1 MIDKHDAY
9 DEVLAILDQTA
20 KLLGWEEQDYLR
32 LKYPEREMKVS
43 IPVEMDDGSLQ
54 IFEGYRVQHSN
65 LLGPYKGGIR
75 YHQSIDL
82 SEIRTL
88 AAWMT
93 FKCAVVNL
101 PFGGGKGGIKVDVTE
116 LSKSELER
124 LTRAYTNMIYPIVGP
139 DTDIPAPD
147 VNTNAETMAWFMDT
161 YSSLRGEPTPA
172 VVTGKPI
179 ELGGSLGRADATGLG
194 IKLMVREICK
204 KHKLAFKGARIAIQ
218 GCGNVGRS
226 AAKHLHRSGCKIV
239 ALSDVSG
246 GIYQEEGLDIE
257 EILKFLSEETGRL
270 LQDYQSPGIRRI
282 PREELLIQ
290 DVDILI
296 PAALGHQ
303 ITGELAPQIKAR
315 LIVEGANAPTTIEGD
330 KMLAK
335 KGVIIVPDILANS
348 GGIIVSYFEW
358 IQNLYSL
365 KWEEYDINQ
374 KLETIMVEAFN
385 KVWDEAEKY
394 STSLRQGAYLIA
406 LDRLITAAKMKD
418 LEQQTI
424 HEYRHSIQSVHSY
437 QIHTAGYFP
446 DKLLPHSLYL
456 TQALIRRSRT

>member
-1 MIDKHDAY
+1 MNDKYDTY

-20 KLLGWEEQDYLR
+20 NLLGLERQDYLS

-43 IPVEMDDGSLQ
+43 MSVEMDDGSFQ
-54 IFEGYRVQHSN
+54 VFEGYRVQHSSV
-65 LLGPYKGGIR
+65 LGPYKGGIR
-75 YHQSIDL
+75 YHQCIDL

-101 PFGGGKGGIKVDVTE
+101 PFGGAKGGIKVDVTE

-124 LTRAYTNMIYPIVGP
+124 LTRAYTTSIYPIVGP

-147 VNTNAETMAWFMDT
+147 INTNAETMAWFMDT

-172 VVTGKPI
+172 VVTGKPV
-179 ELGGSLGRADATGLG
+179 ELGGSLGRTDATGRG
-194 IKLMVREICK
+194 IMFMVREICK
-204 KHKLAFKGARIAIQ
+204 KHNLPFKNARIAIQ

-226 AAKHLHRSGCKIV
+226 AAKHLHMSGCKIV

-246 GIYQEEGLDIE
+246 GICRDEGLDIE
-257 EILKFLSEETGRL
+257 EIFESLSGRPERL
-270 LQDYQSPGIRRI
+270 LKDYHSPDIRRI

-303 ITGELAPQIKAR
+303 ITEEVAPHIKAKV
-315 LIVEGANAPTTIEGD
+315 IVEGANAPTTIKGD
-330 KMLAK
+330 KILAK
-335 KGVIIVPDILANS
+335 KGAIVVPDILANS

-358 IQNLYSL
+358 IQNLYSF
-365 KWEEYDINQ
+365 KWEEYDVNQ
-374 KLETIMVEAFN
+374 RLETIMVEAFD
-385 KVWDEAEKY
+385 KVWNEAEQHGV
-394 STSLRQGAYLIA
+394 SLRQGAYLIA
-406 LDRLITAAKMKD
+406 LDRLITAIKMKN
-418 LEQQTI
+418 LNQQCRACT
-424 HEYRHSIQSVHSY
+424 RHAH
-437 QIHTAGYFP
+437 F
-446 DKLLPHSLYL
+446 
-456 TQALIRRSRT
+456 SR

>member
-1 MIDKHDAY
+1 MNDKYDTY
-9 DEVLAILDQTA
+9 DEVLAMLDQTA
-20 KLLGWEEQDYLR
+20 NLLGLERQDYLS

-43 IPVEMDDGSLQ
+43 MSVEMDDGSFQ
-54 IFEGYRVQHSN
+54 VFEGYRVQHSSV
-65 LLGPYKGGIR
+65 LGPYKGGIR
-75 YHQSIDL
+75 YHQCIDL

-101 PFGGGKGGIKVDVTE
+101 PFGGAKGGIKVDVTE

-124 LTRAYTNMIYPIVGP
+124 LTRAYTTSIYPIVGP

-147 VNTNAETMAWFMDT
+147 INTNAETMAWFMDT

-179 ELGGSLGRADATGLG
+179 ELGGSLGRTDATGRG
-194 IKLMVREICK
+194 IMFMVREICK
-204 KHKLAFKGARIAIQ
+204 KYNLPFKDARIAIQ

-226 AAKHLHRSGCKIV
+226 AAKHLHMSGCKIV

-246 GIYQEEGLDIE
+246 GICRDKGLDIE
-257 EILKFLSEETGRL
+257 EILESLSGRPERL
-270 LQDYQSPGIRRI
+270 LKDYHSPDIRRI

-303 ITGELAPQIKAR
+303 ITEEVAPHIKAKV
-315 LIVEGANAPTTIEGD
+315 IVEGANAPTTIEGD
-330 KMLAK
+330 KILAK
-335 KGVIIVPDILANS
+335 KGAIVVPDILANS

-358 IQNLYSL
+358 IQNLYSF
-365 KWEEYDINQ
+365 KWEEYDVNQ
-374 KLETIMVEAFN
+374 RLETIMVEAFD
-385 KVWDEAEKY
+385 KVWNEAEQHGV
-394 STSLRQGAYLIA
+394 SLRQGAYLIA
-406 LDRLITAAKMKD
+406 LDRLITAIKMKN
-418 LEQQTI
+418 LNQQCRACT
-424 HEYRHSIQSVHSY
+424 RHAH
-437 QIHTAGYFP
+437 F
-446 DKLLPHSLYL
+446 
-456 TQALIRRSRT
+456 SR

>member
-1 MIDKHDAY
+1 MNDKYDTY
-9 DEVLAILDQTA
+9 DEVLAMLDQTA
-20 KLLGWEEQDYLR
+20 NLLGLERQDYLS

-43 IPVEMDDGSLQ
+43 MSVEMDDGSFQ
-54 IFEGYRVQHSN
+54 VFEGYRVQHSSV
-65 LLGPYKGGIR
+65 LGPYKGGIR
-75 YHQSIDL
+75 YHQCIDL

-101 PFGGGKGGIKVDVTE
+101 PFGGAKGGIKVDVTE

-124 LTRAYTNMIYPIVGP
+124 LTRAYTTSIYPIVGP

-147 VNTNAETMAWFMDT
+147 INTNAETMAWFMDT

-179 ELGGSLGRADATGLG
+179 ELGGSLGRTDATGRG
-194 IKLMVREICK
+194 IMFMVREICK
-204 KHKLAFKGARIAIQ
+204 KHNLPFKNARIAIQ

-226 AAKHLHRSGCKIV
+226 AAKHLHMSGCKIV

-246 GIYQEEGLDIE
+246 GICRDKGLDIE
-257 EILKFLSEETGRL
+257 EILESLSGRPERL
-270 LQDYQSPGIRRI
+270 LKDYHSPDIRRI

-303 ITGELAPQIKAR
+303 ITEEVAPHIKAKV
-315 LIVEGANAPTTIEGD
+315 IVEGANAPTTIEGD
-330 KMLAK
+330 KILAK
-335 KGVIIVPDILANS
+335 KGAIVVPDILANS

-358 IQNLYSL
+358 IQNLYSF
-365 KWEEYDINQ
+365 KWEEYDVNQ
-374 KLETIMVEAFN
+374 RLETIMVEAFD
-385 KVWDEAEKY
+385 KVWNEAEQHGV
-394 STSLRQGAYLIA
+394 SLRQGAYLIA
-406 LDRLITAAKMKD
+406 LDRLITAIKMKN
-418 LEQQTI
+418 LNQQCRACT
-424 HEYRHSIQSVHSY
+424 RHAH
-437 QIHTAGYFP
+437 F
-446 DKLLPHSLYL
+446 
-456 TQALIRRSRT
+456 SR